1 MKAIAKAMTRCGMAA
16 ALLLGGASAEAAG
29 LLKPKG
35 GGEGAGVRIKSHAVD
50 VVLNNGF
57 ARTEVDQTFAND
69 SDRDLEAVYTF
80 PLPKQASLSET
91 SLWIDGKES
100 LGEVVEKEKARKIY
114 ESEKA
119 QGKDTALAEKNDFKT
134 FDVSVGRVPAG
145 GETRVRIVYYQ
156 PIEIDLNVGRYV
168 YPMAEGGVDDER
180 IAFWTVDGKVD
191 GPFTFRLRL
200 KSAFPVA
207 DVRVPGLEGV
217 ASVSRE
223 GDGETWGAIE
233 VRIDQAEGAALE
245 RDVVVYYKLDDSI
258 PARVEVIPYRESG
271 AGAGTVMAV
280 VTPAASLR
288 RIQEGTDWVFVLDVS
303 GSMGGDKI
311 ATLAN
316 GVGKVIGQMSPNDR
330 FNVVT
335 FNDRAADFTGGF
347 VTATPDNAQ
356 KWIERVKTI
365 QANGGTALF
374 EGLERGYQALEAD
387 RTSGIILVTDGVCNV
402 GPTAHSAFLDLLKK
416 YDVRLFTFVI
426 GNSGN
431 QPLMER
437 LALDSGGF
445 AMNVST
451 GDDIVGRLLQAKA
464 KVLHECLHDVAL
476 KFRGERITELTP
488 SRVGNVFAGQQLVVF
503 GHYKGSGPAELELS
517 ARVSGERKT
526 WTCKFDLPETDLENP
541 EIERLWALSSIDETM
556 QEIREKGESDKLR
569 ERVTQLGVDYSLVT
583 DYTSMVVVRDEVFE
597 SEGIQRNNAGR
608 VQRERQA
615 QQVRESAPA
624 RQAMVDQG
632 QTFGNQRSPG
642 ISLGTGPVGPL
653 FLALSAWMARRRRSA
668 AE

>member
-1 MKAIAKAMTRCGMAA
+1 MRTIAIAMMRCGMAA
-16 ALLLGGASAEAAG
+16 ALLAGGMRAEAAG

-35 GGEGAGVRIKSHAVD
+35 GGDGARIKAHAVD
-50 VVLNNGF
+50 VTLNNGF

-69 SDRDLEAVYTF
+69 SEQDVEAVYTF

-100 LGEVVEKEKARKIY
+100 VGEVVEKEKARKIY
-114 ESEKA
+114 EKEKA
-119 QGKDTALAEKNDFKT
+119 EGRETALAEKNDFKT

-168 YPMAEGGVDDER
+168 YPIAEGGVDDER
-180 IAFWTVDGKVD
+180 IAFWSVDDKVD

-207 DVRVPGLEGV
+207 DVRVPGLEG
-217 ASVSRE
+217 AANVSRV
-223 GDGETWGAIE
+223 GDGEGAETIE
-233 VRIDQAEGAALE
+233 VRIDRAEGAALD
-245 RDVVVYYKLDDSI
+245 RDVVVYYKLDDAV
-258 PARVEVIPYRESG
+258 PARVEVIPYRES
-271 AGAGTVMAV
+271 AGGEGTLMAV

-316 GVGKVIGQMSPNDR
+316 GVGKVIGQMGGNDR

-335 FNDRAADFTGGF
+335 FNDRASDFTGGF
-347 VTATPDNAQ
+347 VAATPDNARA
-356 KWIERVKTI
+356 WIERVKGM
-365 QANGGTALF
+365 QASGGTALF
-374 EGLERGYQALEAD
+374 AGLEKGYKALDAD

-464 KVLHECLHDVAL
+464 KVLHECLHDVTL
-476 KFRGERITELTP
+476 KFRGERVYDVAP
-488 SRVGNVFAGQQLVVF
+488 SRLGNVYAGQQMVVF
-503 GHYKGSGPAELELS
+503 GRYKGTGPAELELT
-517 ARVSGERKT
+517 ARISGERKT
-526 WTCKFDLPETDLENP
+526 WTCKFDLDETDTENP
-541 EIERLWALSSIDETM
+541 EIERLWALAGIDEAM
-556 QEIREKGESDKLR
+556 QEIREKGESGALR
-569 ERVTQLGVDYSLVT
+569 DRVVRLGLDYSLVT
-583 DYTSMVVVRDEVFE
+583 DYTSMVVASDETFE
-597 SEGIQRNNAGR
+597 GEGIGRANAER
-608 VQRERQA
+608 VRRERQA
-615 QQVRESAPA
+615 QQVRETAPV
-624 RQAMVDQG
+624 RQAMVDGG
-632 QTFGNQRSPG
+632 QTFGNQPSPG

-653 FLALSAWMARRRRSA
+653 FAALAVWMARRRRGGA
-668 AE
+668 GA